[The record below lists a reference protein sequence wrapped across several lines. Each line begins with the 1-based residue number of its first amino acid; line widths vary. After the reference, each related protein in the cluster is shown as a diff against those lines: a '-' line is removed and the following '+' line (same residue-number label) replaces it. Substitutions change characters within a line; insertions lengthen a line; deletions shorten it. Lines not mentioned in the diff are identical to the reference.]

1 MENHN
6 FQWENPLFL
15 WSFSI
20 ATLNY
25 QRVQET
31 SIFSGKNQGFSG
43 KNHVFTGKKQGFWGK
58 NQGFFPGKTMF
69 FPRKTRVFPGKTRV
83 FQGKTNVFSGKN
95 PGFFADSFPLLK
107 IQWGRS
113 TGLRRTWVH
122 PMHFVGR
129 ITRPGRPGKH
139 TKTYGQSAFLM
150 GKLTI
155 SMAMFLIYSYVMLC

>member
-1 MENHN
+1 MGKSTISMVIFNSYVKLPEGTGNLHI
-6 FQWENPLFL
+6 FREKPRFFREKPCFYREKTGFL
-15 WSFSI
+15 
-20 ATLNY
+20 
-25 QRVQET
+25 RE
-31 SIFSGKNQGFSG
+31 KP
-43 KNHVFTGKKQGFWGK
+43 
-58 NQGFFPGKTMF
+58 GFFPGKTMF
-69 FPRKTRVFPGKTRV
+69 FPGKTRVFPGKTRV

>member
-1 MENHN
+1 MGKSTISMVIFNSYVKLPEGTGNLHI
-6 FQWENPLFL
+6 FREKTCFYREKPGFL
-15 WSFSI
+15 
-20 ATLNY
+20 
-25 QRVQET
+25 RE
-31 SIFSGKNQGFSG
+31 KP
-43 KNHVFTGKKQGFWGK
+43 
-58 NQGFFPGKTMF
+58 GFFFREKPCF
-69 FPRKTRVFPGKTRV
+69 FREKPRVFPGKTRV
-83 FQGKTNVFSGKN
+83 FQGKTHVFSGKN